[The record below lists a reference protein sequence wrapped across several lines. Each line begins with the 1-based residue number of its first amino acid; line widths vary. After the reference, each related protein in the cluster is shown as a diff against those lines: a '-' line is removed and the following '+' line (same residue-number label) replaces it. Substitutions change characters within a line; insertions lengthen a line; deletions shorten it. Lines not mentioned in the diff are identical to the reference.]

1 MAIVLGVEALDD
13 TLINKRKF
21 LIMDRGRFICI
32 ALCKFI
38 KEALD
43 LVLLLFNYEY
53 KYVKGRP

>member
-21 LIMDRGRFICI
+21 PIMDGGSIYI
-32 ALCKFI
+32 IKHQHANLL

-43 LVLLLFNYEY
+43 SFYFVQL
-53 KYVKGRP
+53 

>member
-21 LIMDRGRFICI
+21 PIMDGGRFIFKNQH
-32 ALCKFI
+32 ANLL

-43 LVLLLFNYEY
+43 LGFTFVQL
-53 KYVKGRP
+53 

>member
-21 LIMDRGRFICI
+21 PIMDGEIY
-32 ALCKFI
+32 LKNHTCKFI

-43 LVLLLFNYEY
+43 LGFTFVQL
-53 KYVKGRP
+53 